1 MLPLSIFSLG
11 VGISQFIN
19 IWGHHQVSAPENP
32 PVQSAVTVQLA
43 AQTTE
48 SIATSSK
55 RIALTFD
62 DGPYGTSTA
71 RILDILESEH
81 VPATF
86 FLIGKNVELHP
97 EQVVR
102 EIVDGD
108 VIGNHSYSHSKLLPV
123 MTANKLREDI
133 SHGQNVIVKAIG
145 SEAQTMGVPH
155 LFRPPYSR
163 TSPGMIREITS
174 EGYIFAGWN
183 IDPRDWN
190 NSNSPESVITNVL
203 TSAKPDG
210 IVIMHDGHEVG
221 TNYSR
226 ANTIAALPII
236 IESLKKEGYTFVTID
251 KILGVQ
257 PYRTK

>member
-19 IWGHHQVSAPENP
+19 VWGHHQAFAPANL
-32 PVQSAVTVQLA
+32 PVQPVVTVQSA

-48 SIATSSK
+48 SVTSSK

-97 EQVVR
+97 EQVAR
-102 EIVDGD
+102 ELTDGD
-108 VIGNHSYSHSKLLPV
+108 VIGNHSYSHSKLLPI
-123 MTANKLREDI
+123 MAADKLREDI
-133 SHGQNVIVKAIG
+133 SHGQNVIIKAMG
-145 SEAQTMGVPH
+145 SEAQTTGVPH

-163 TSPGMIREITS
+163 TSSGMIQEITS
-174 EGYIFAGWN
+174 EGYFFSGWN

-190 NSNSPESVITNVL
+190 NSNSPESVITNIL
-203 TSAKPDG
+203 TNAKPDG

-221 TNYSR
+221 TDYSR
-226 ANTIAALPII
+226 TNTIAALPVI